1 MKVIEHYR
9 HYYHGVTPLL
19 PYIII
24 SYRNG
29 VTGNDI
35 IINSTE
41 NTKNNEGKE
50 IIKKPKNEKNIS
62 LCENQKSGNS
72 GNSIPPNNEIDGNS
86 VGNLGETEPVVV
98 IPPTENNLNNS
109 SFYETKKDG
118 NSGNSGN
125 SVPNDNEIRGDG
137 DGNSGNSIS
146 TDKHG
151 VVEASTVATVID
163 ENREH
168 IKNVIKSY
176 EKTINDK
183 RPLEGRDKQP
193 FINWYFK
200 QNGNSISASEL
211 WEIVEKEKA
220 FTPETTPTPT
230 PPVQSERST
239 ITVEVCGEISEVVV
253 E

>member
-1 MKVIEHYR
+1 MIEHY
-9 HYYHGVTPLL
+9 HHCYHGVTPLL
-19 PYIII
+19 PYIIN

-29 VTGNDI
+29 VNENDI
-35 IINSTE
+35 IVNIKE
-41 NTKNNEGKE
+41 HTKNNEEKE

-62 LCENQKSGNS
+62 LCENQKSGYFDNS
-72 GNSIPPNNEIDGNS
+72 VPLDNEIGGESAGNSWVKEK
-86 VGNLGETEPVVV
+86 TVVTAS
-98 IPPTENNLNNS
+98 TENNLNNS
-109 SFYETKKDG
+109 SFYETKKG
-118 NSGNSGN
+118 SNSGNSGN
-125 SVPNDNEIRGDG
+125 SVPTDNEIRGDG

-146 TDKHG
+146 TDKHC

-176 EKTINDK
+176 EETINDK

-220 FTPETTPTPT
+220 FTPETAPTPT

-239 ITVEVCGEISEVVV
+239 ITVEVCGKISEVVV